1 MGSLG
6 RPGIHV
12 RVILPVPQQHREH
25 QNRGPGVTHC
35 LALRRPHWHPHA
47 PFLIKLSRLH
57 VDLRKNRR
65 QGAGRSV
72 QPTGIV
78 VVPSR
83 CFGGLHLC
91 HVHFRKIVGNVLVDL
106 PAPLEVRS
114 SLPREEGR
122 TRQSTY
128 SSAVFALCPSLRALW
143 ACSSRLL
150 RTSKRLP
157 KCCPIL
163 LGSIFSIRP
172 RE

>member
-91 HVHFRKIVGNVLVDL
+91 HVHFQKNRRQCARR
-106 PAPLEVRS
+106 PARPARGSVIITSGRRSNPSVHVQLSSVR
-114 SLPREEGR
+114 
-122 TRQSTY
+122 T
-128 SSAVFALCPSLRALW
+128 
-143 ACSSRLL
+143 
-150 RTSKRLP
+150 LP
-157 KCCPIL
+157 KL
-163 LGSIFSIRP
+163 KSALGMFFSAL
-172 RE
+172 ENE